1 MALSISNIVNVQLN
15 TVPKGAA
22 VRDFGTVALFT
33 PENPEAFGNGLYLY
47 VNDLKEVMALFGTN
61 SETAKAATAF
71 FAQQPRAK
79 QLLLAKIQ
87 SKTILGEDD
96 EQPTI
101 ELESPVEAM
110 LSLDEVNNGWYG
122 VAFVG
127 DLTDDDI
134 INAAE
139 YAQANS
145 KLLAVTTNN
154 PEQLENNT
162 SSVFRR
168 IKDASL
174 DHVLALYDPNDKY
187 AVISAIS
194 RLLSMN
200 FSANN
205 STITLKFKT
214 LPAITA
220 DEITA
225 TQAKKA
231 QVLGVNIYTYFDD
244 VALLAEGTVV
254 GGKFADE
261 IVILDWFKD
270 AVQKAVFNRLYQS
283 PTKLPLTDRGQA
295 VLIAAVEKVCIA
307 GVNNG
312 AFAAGQW
319 NGDSFGTLETGDML
333 ESGYYVWAA
342 PMDTLS
348 ESDREIRKATP
359 IQVAVKLAGAIHS
372 SDVIINF
379 NR

>member
-33 PENPEAFGNGLYLY
+33 PENTAVFEGGRYLY
-47 VNDLKEVMALFGTN
+47 VNTQKDVESLFGSN
-61 SETAKAATAF
+61 SETAKASQAF

-79 QLLLAKIQ
+79 QLIIARWQ
-87 SKTILGEDD
+87 KTAVDSFKAETP
-96 EQPTI
+96 QA
-101 ELESPVEAM
+101 AM
-110 LSLDEVNNGWYG
+110 LALDEVNTGWYG
-122 VAFVG
+122 VTFAAT
-127 DLTDDDI
+127 LTSEQI
-134 INAAE
+134 IACGK
-139 YAQANS
+139 YAQTS
-145 KLLAVTTNN
+145 DKLFAVTATL
-154 PEQLENNT
+154 PAQLESN
-162 SSVFRR
+162 SSNPFKTL
-168 IKDASL
+168 KDASC
-174 DHVLALYDPNDKY
+174 DHTLAVYDPDDDY
-187 AVISAIS
+187 AVVSALA

-214 LPAITA
+214 LPTITA
-220 DEITA
+220 NEITA

-231 QVLGVNIYTYFDD
+231 ADLGINIYTYFDD
-244 VALLAEGTVV
+244 VALLAEGTVI

-295 VLIAAVEKVCIA
+295 VLIAAVEKACIA
-307 GVNNG
+307 GGKNG
-312 AFAAGQW
+312 AFAPGIW
-319 NGDSFGTLETGDML
+319 NGDSFGTLTTGDRL
-333 ESGYYVWAA
+333 EDGYYVWAA

-348 ESDREIRKATP
+348 DSDREIRKATP
-359 IQVAVKLAGAIHS
+359 IQVAVKLAGAIHG
-372 SDVIINF
+372 SDIIINF

>member
-15 TVPKGAA
+15 TVPKGAM

-33 PENPEAFGNGLYLY
+33 AENPQAFEGGRYLY
-47 VNDLKEVMALFGTN
+47 VNTQKDVELLFGSE
-61 SETAKAATAF
+61 SETAKASLAF

-79 QLLLAKIQ
+79 QLVIALWVKTASDGLKAETPQ
-87 SKTILGEDD
+87 S
-96 EQPTI
+96 
-101 ELESPVEAM
+101 AM
-110 LSLDEVNNGWYG
+110 LALDEVNSGWYG
-122 VAFVG
+122 ATFA
-127 DLTDDDI
+127 DSLTSEQI
-134 INAAE
+134 IACGK
-139 YAQANS
+139 YAQAND
-145 KLLAVTTNN
+145 KLFAVTAKLPT
-154 PEQLENNT
+154 QLENNANNP
-162 SSVFRR
+162 FK
-168 IKDASL
+168 ILKDAMC
-174 DHVLALYDPNDKY
+174 DHTLVVYDTDDDY
-187 AVISAIS
+187 AVISALA

-214 LPAITA
+214 LPTITA
-220 DEITA
+220 NEITA

-231 QVLGVNIYTYFDD
+231 ADLGINIYTYFDD
-244 VALLAEGTVV
+244 VALLAEGTVI

-295 VLIAAVEKVCIA
+295 VLISAVEKVCIA

-312 AFAAGQW
+312 AFAPGIW
-319 NGDSFGTLETGDML
+319 NGDSFGSLETGDRL
-333 ESGYYVWAA
+333 ENGYYVWAA

-348 ESDREIRKATP
+348 DSDREIRKATP